1 MRGGA
6 VAAPAAQLLD
16 LAPRLNLGTLLAEA
30 AQRFAARE
38 ASPGL
43 SYAKFLGEA
52 RAVRDALAKAGLAA
66 NEPVHVRISNQPL
79 DLAAYAGV
87 WLAGGVVVPVHRTSP
102 EGAVAHVAAKTR
114 ARFEYDS
121 RLRTISE
128 EKPPPRPI
136 LEGAALIVFTSGSSG
151 MPKGAVL
158 SHRAFIGKLE
168 AIQSMLGFR
177 DTDRTLLVLNITFS
191 FGIWVALLTLLHGG
205 CLMPREKFAAG
216 AFLKDL
222 EESRATQVAVVPT
235 MMRSLILDVSPGN
248 LKCTAP
254 ALRQVLIGGET
265 LGSGLGE
272 TLRALFAP
280 APLIDIYGLTETSTC
295 DFFLMP
301 ADLPRY
307 AGCIGRPSPGV
318 RYRIVGDD
326 GELQISSPF
335 LMSGYLDEPQLQPIQ
350 DGWLAT
356 GDLAR
361 ERDPGV
367 VEIVGRKKELIYRGG
382 SKIAPLEIEFACSAH
397 PKVAAALAVGRH
409 DERLGQRIHALVV
422 PREPDLTPAEVYAF
436 LSSKLERYKQ
446 PDVLYFA
453 KELPA
458 GRTGKADRGR
468 FAAMLEADELV
479 PAGEAMDKYESIRV
493 IREGHVAQLELH
505 RPDSLNA
512 LGKSMLLEINQAMD
526 ALEADPEVRAIVLCG
541 AGRGFSSGFDLKEQM
556 TRNPQGAQVWREILE
571 LDFSTTMRFWDC
583 AKPTVAAIHG
593 ACMAGAFEMALACD
607 ISVCSR
613 DAVFGEP
620 ELKFGAG
627 IVTMLLPWMVG
638 PKAAKDILLTGD
650 DTVSAERALAL
661 GIVSRVVEPGEHLA
675 AALRI
680 ARNIA
685 VMDPGLVRD
694 TKKALNR
701 TYEIQGMRDALRSA
715 LDIDHAIESTG
726 SPDKKRF
733 MDLAREQGLK
743 AALAWRDARFKG

>member
-1 MRGGA
+1 
-6 VAAPAAQLLD
+6 
-16 LAPRLNLGTLLAEA
+16 
-30 AQRFAARE
+30 
-38 ASPGL
+38 
-43 SYAKFLGEA
+43 
-52 RAVRDALAKAGLAA
+52 VRDALARAGLAA

-87 WLAGGVVVPVHRTSP
+87 WLAGGAVVPVHRSSP
-102 EGAVAHVAAKTR
+102 PGAVTHVAAKTR
-114 ARFEYDS
+114 ARFEFDS
-121 RLRTISE
+121 KLKVLRDE
-128 EKPPPRPI
+128 APPSRPI
-136 LEGAALIVFTSGSSG
+136 LDRAALIVFTSGSSG

-158 SHRAFIGKLE
+158 SHRAFAGKLE
-168 AIQSMLGFR
+168 AIQSLLGFCES
-177 DTDRTLLVLNITFS
+177 DRTLLVLNITFS

-205 CLMPREKFAAG
+205 CLLPREKFAAG

-222 EESRATQVAVVPT
+222 EDSRATQVAVVPT
-235 MMRSLILDVSPGN
+235 MMRSLILDIPSTN
-248 LKCTAP
+248 LLCNAP

-265 LGSGLGE
+265 LGKGLGE

-295 DFFLMP
+295 DFFLL
-301 ADLPRY
+301 AHEAERY

-318 RYRIVGDD
+318 RFRIVGDD
-326 GELQISSPF
+326 GELQISSPY
-335 LMSGYLDEPQLQPIQ
+335 LMSGYLDEPGLQPIQ

-356 GDLAR
+356 GDLGR

-397 PKVAAALAVGRH
+397 PKVAAALAVGRP
-409 DERLGQRIHALVV
+409 DERLGQRIHALIV
-422 PREPDLTPAEVYAF
+422 PRNKENEPDLTPAEVYAF
-436 LSSKLERYKQ
+436 LSSRLERYKQ

-453 KELPA
+453 SELPA

-468 FAAMLEADELV
+468 FAAMLEANELV
-479 PAGEAMDKYESIRV
+479 PAGEAVHPMDKYESIRV
-493 IREGHVAQLELH
+493 IRDGHVAQLELH
-505 RPDSLNA
+505 RPDRLNA
-512 LGKSMLLEINQAMD
+512 LGKSMLLEINDAMD

-556 TRNPQGAQVWREILE
+556 RRNPQGAQVWREILE

-583 AKPTVAAIHG
+583 AKPTIAAIHG
-593 ACMAGAFEMALACD
+593 PCMAGAFEMALACD

-613 DAVFGEP
+613 DATFGEP

-627 IVTMLLPWMVG
+627 IVTLLLPWMVG

-650 DTVSAERALAL
+650 DSVNAERALAL

-685 VMDPGLVRD
+685 VIDPALVRD

-701 TYEIQGMRDALRSA
+701 TYEIQGMRAA
-715 LDIDHAIESTG
+715 LDAALEIDHAIESAG

-743 AALAWRDARFKG
+743 AALAWREARFKG